1 MKPTLAAAL
10 LGLAFFASPAPA
22 AACGFF
28 CDNSLAD
35 DAYPPAAIPLPIPLQ
50 EQVAARHGKG
60 LSLAGFYN
68 DPSRGAGA
76 ARRPLRAPLASRRG
90 RGHRALLRRRAP
102 I

>member
-68 DPSRGAGA
+68 DPSVAL
-76 ARRPLRAPLASRRG
+76 ARRDGRYTRRW
-90 RGHRALLRRRAP
+90 RRDGAVVTERY
-102 I
+102 